1 MAALACRDYYVHT
14 QDVVR
19 ARRVSGEDRFA
30 ARRCRRCLSHR
41 PKDATSTRRH
51 VLVELASPA
60 ATGEPPFAV
69 RAAPSTRATR
79 STPDRSRGRT
89 TSARRWPS
97 CRSRPSTSW
106 NGGAPAPSRLVD
118 CISVLSVRHPPQAS
132 LAALAG
138 RLARDARLYLAP
150 EDGRALAA
158 PGAASRG
165 GDVKQGRH
173 ASGASRTLFCMYL
186 MLLSRLQAPRA
197 SSRAVLDMPPTPPP
211 AKEKC
216 HTRRLVALH
225 PAIK

>member
-158 PGAASRG
+158 RARLLRPLDARNSRFQSAFRALRGSSGRSAINSKMICWPVLMFAMRFERFFRFCPGSTWSSIARG
-165 GDVKQGRH
+165 
-173 ASGASRTLFCMYL
+173 
-186 MLLSRLQAPRA
+186 
-197 SSRAVLDMPPTPPP
+197 
-211 AKEKC
+211 
-216 HTRRLVALH
+216 
-225 PAIK
+225 